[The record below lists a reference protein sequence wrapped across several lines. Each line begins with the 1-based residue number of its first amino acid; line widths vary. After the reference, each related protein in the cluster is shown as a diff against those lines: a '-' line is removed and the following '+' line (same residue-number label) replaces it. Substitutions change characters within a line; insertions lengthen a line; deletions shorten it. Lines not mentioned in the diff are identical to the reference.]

1 MGSCSVAAALS
12 IKGCCSI
19 LADPKSAST
28 HASPLPSLYASPCG
42 VSVCRTITFSGSAQ
56 GRQGVQGGGRGLPRC
71 AFSGSSAR
79 HHALR
84 SRWMM
89 RSAWRWARALLSCPP
104 MCCRR
109 SSRVTAS
116 LCPAAC
122 SGASRYVRRHLSVE
136 RKVLA
141 HSLRPAEEA
150 LSTRSC
156 LGLPQA
162 PASLGQSAA
171 RAARWPTMSGL
182 FSSCSGTSRR
192 AAGRGR

>member
-12 IKGCCSI
+12 IRGCCSI

-89 RSAWRWARALLSCPP
+89 RRAWRWARALLSCPP

-122 SGASRYVRRHLSVE
+122 SGASRYVRRHLGE
-136 RKVLA
+136 EKEPCL
-141 HSLRPAEEA
+141 SLRPAGSREA
-150 LSTRSC
+150 SLSPRSC
-156 LGLPQA
+156 LRLPQV
-162 PASLGQSAA
+162 PASLGRSAA
-171 RAARWPTMSGL
+171 WAALAGHVGL
-182 FSSCSGTSRR
+182 TCASTSRK